1 MSNKIKKFQV
11 PKLSNL
17 RRVNLFLHKLRYVG
31 YLAIILVAAYTI
43 YEISFLIK
51 ITSGITV
58 EKQVPLNRAD
68 VEIVYSKGNLLNAEI
83 VANKLTD
90 YNGGDLAISVVGMEA
105 IEGHLL
111 RKSLV
116 ISRIKNTKIAE
127 MVAEKIGIDN
137 SKVVYRAPIE
147 KDMSPMVTLVLGE
160 DLHVF
165 IEEKTTAKEI

>member
-1 MSNKIKKFQV
+1 MSIKIKKFQV
-11 PKLSNL
+11 PKASNL
-17 RRVNLFLHKLRYVG
+17 RRVKLFLRKLRFVG

-58 EKQVPLNRAD
+58 EKQVPVNQAD

-83 VANKLTD
+83 VAKRLTV
-90 YNGGDLAISVVGMEA
+90 YNGGDLAIAIVGMEA
-105 IEGHLL
+105 LEGHLL
-111 RKSLV
+111 SKSLV
-116 ISRIKNTKIAE
+116 ISRKKNTKIAE

-147 KDMSPMVTLVLGE
+147 RDMSPMVTLVLGE
-160 DLHVF
+160 DLQLV
-165 IEEKTTAKEI
+165 IEEKAMAKEI